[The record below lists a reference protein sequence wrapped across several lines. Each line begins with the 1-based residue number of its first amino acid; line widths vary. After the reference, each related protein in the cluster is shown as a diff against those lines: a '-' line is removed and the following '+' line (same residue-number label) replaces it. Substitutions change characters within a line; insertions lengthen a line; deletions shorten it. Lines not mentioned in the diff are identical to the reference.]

1 MLLIYYPNQTDQ
13 RAWSSLDWPALPRIS
28 YFNPSE
34 VKPISSRGLI
44 EYCWCSKAPGF
55 DSGSTVML
63 FSSPFF
69 PWSFK
74 QSPYSVWR
82 ENSQA
87 KMSLGEW
94 WALAVPQAIAIITIA
109 APQRGLNDWWNRFR
123 ATRDF
128 QVSLLSSTNTEFKPI
143 FSRAG
148 FIDFSDYSNT
158 AGFDSCSVVAYV
170 LVVLRGPLVV
180 N

>member
-34 VKPISSRGLI
+34 AKPISSRGLT

-74 QSPYSVWR
+74 QSVEGELSGKNAIRGMV
-82 ENSQA
+82 
-87 KMSLGEW
+87 SLGSS
-94 WALAVPQAIAIITIA
+94 AGNCHHNDRSTPTR
-109 APQRGLNDWWNRFR
+109 PQRLMKQISGNKGFSSFPLELHQYKVWANLQPSRFYW
-123 ATRDF
+123 F
-128 QVSLLSSTNTEFKPI
+128 
-143 FSRAG
+143 
-148 FIDFSDYSNT
+148 
-158 AGFDSCSVVAYV
+158 
-170 LVVLRGPLVV
+170 
-180 N
+180 